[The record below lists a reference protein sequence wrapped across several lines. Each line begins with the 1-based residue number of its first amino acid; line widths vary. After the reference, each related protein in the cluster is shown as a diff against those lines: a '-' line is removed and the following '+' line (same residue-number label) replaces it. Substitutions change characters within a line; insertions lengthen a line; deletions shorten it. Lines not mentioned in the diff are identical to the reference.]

1 MCSQS
6 QYVFAFSVAQV
17 PRDRTCQKT
26 VICCLG
32 CSVDALEAPGLLCL
46 REKVA
51 HDPESF
57 YCTLIL
63 SLVNTCS
70 LTVTQSLTPQLY
82 L

>member
-32 CSVDALEAPGLLCL
+32 CSVDALEASGLLCL

-51 HDPESF
+51 
-57 YCTLIL
+57 CTLIL
-63 SLVNTCS
+63 SLVNTCG